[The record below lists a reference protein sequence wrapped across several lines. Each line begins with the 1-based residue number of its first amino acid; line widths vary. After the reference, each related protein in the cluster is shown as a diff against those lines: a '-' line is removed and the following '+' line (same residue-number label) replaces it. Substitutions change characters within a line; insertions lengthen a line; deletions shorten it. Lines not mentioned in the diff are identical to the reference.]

1 MLQQTLLTFG
11 PQPQA
16 LAAVCWCAVSATG
29 RWRMVQWAL
38 QQVGSAAW
46 LPPLQQVLGLAQ
58 LQQLQLLLGRLLL
71 P

>member
-1 MLQQTLLTFG
+1 
-11 PQPQA
+11 
-16 LAAVCWCAVSATG
+16 
-29 RWRMVQWAL
+29 MVQWAL